1 MNKAP
6 IMLLC
11 LAAASPA
18 LAQHQGHDMGQMQTE
33 EPKSD
38 PHAGHD
44 MGQMQQEPADPH
56 AGHDMGD
63 QAQPENPPPG
73 PVPEAAKSGPAHA
86 ADAIYG
92 ASEMAA
98 ARRQLHAEA
107 GSMDIYKVLADRL
120 EYRLQDGRDG
130 YAWDVQGWYG
140 GDVDKLW
147 LKSEGEGA
155 FRDKPESA
163 EVQALW
169 SHAIGPF
176 FDLQAGIRYDFRPD
190 PERGHLVLGVQG
202 LAPYKF
208 ELDAAAFL
216 SEEGDLT
223 ARLEAEYDQRLTQQL
238 ILQPR
243 IEADIAAQDVP
254 ELGIG
259 SGLSSIETG
268 LRLRYEIAPE
278 FAPYVGVEWERKIGA
293 TADFARTAGE
303 EVELSRAVIGLRAWF

>member
-56 AGHDMGD
+56 AGHDMGG

-140 GDVDKLW
+140 GDADKLW

-259 SGLSSIETG
+259 SGLSSIEAG

-293 TADFARTAGE
+293 TADFARTASE